1 MTHHNTMTQS
11 NKPSGEYMKIILI
24 TLLSLFISAPAMAG
38 PGNDDGHGHS
48 HSQGPVS
55 SNEAIKRAT
64 KKVIQMAKAGKID
77 SLWST
82 TKASA
87 AEQKTYAKG
96 PEWVITFNNDKISD
110 TTKQTLYMFFSQI
123 GRASGRERV

>member
-1 MTHHNTMTQS
+1 
-11 NKPSGEYMKIILI
+11 MKILLI
-24 TLLSLFISAPAMAG
+24 TLLSLFISAPVLAG

-55 SNEAIKRAT
+55 SDEVIKRAT

-77 SLWST
+77 ALWST

-87 AEQKTYAKG
+87 AEQKIYAKG
-96 PEWVITFNNDKISD
+96 PEWVIRFNNDKLTD
-110 TTKQTLYMFFSQI
+110 TTKQTLYMFFSLDGHYI
-123 GRASGRERV
+123 AANYTGN